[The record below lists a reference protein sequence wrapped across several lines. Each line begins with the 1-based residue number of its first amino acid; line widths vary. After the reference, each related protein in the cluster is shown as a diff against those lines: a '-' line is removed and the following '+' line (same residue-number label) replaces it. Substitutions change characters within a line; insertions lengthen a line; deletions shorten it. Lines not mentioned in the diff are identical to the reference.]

1 MQKNLVSK
9 YNVPGPRYTSYPTV
23 PYWNDTTF
31 SLDHWKENLVKSFSE
46 SNSTEGISLY
56 IHLPF
61 CESLCT
67 FCGCNKRITKNH
79 KVETPYLESVLKEWR
94 LYTEMFKE
102 RPVIKELHL
111 GGGTPTFFSAE
122 NLRLLINGIFR
133 DATMAENP
141 SFSFEGHPN
150 NTKGDHLQ
158 TLYDCGFT
166 RVSYGVQDYNT
177 TVQIAIHRLQPFVNV
192 KRVTESAREIGYT
205 SVGHD
210 IIFGLPFQKKEHVIY
225 SIEKTK
231 ELMPD
236 RIAFYSYA
244 HVPWIKGN
252 GQRGFKDEDLPSA
265 AEKRE
270 MYETGK
276 RMLEEAG
283 YIEIGM
289 DHFAL
294 RTDSLF
300 KAVEEKQL
308 HRNFMGYTES
318 RTQLMIGL
326 GVSAIGDSWYSFGQN
341 AKNVEEYQDL
351 VDQGMLPIQKGHILN
366 NEELLIRQHILNMM
380 CRLETSWSEPSM
392 QFEELPEVLLKLQE
406 MQDDGLIE
414 ISSKGLQITE
424 KGRPYV
430 RNVCMA
436 FDILLQRSKPET
448 QLFSMT
454 I

>member
-1 MQKNLVSK
+1 MQNSLVSK

-23 PYWNDTTF
+23 PYWKNDDF
-31 SLDHWKENLVKSFSE
+31 SLSEWKKGVIKSFSE
-46 SNSTEGISLY
+46 SNREEGISLY

-79 KVETPYLESVLKEWR
+79 NVETPYLESVLKEWR
-94 LYTEMFKE
+94 LYLELFPT
-102 RPVIKELHL
+102 RPIIKELHL

-122 NLRLLINGIFR
+122 NLKLLIKGIFK

-166 RVSYGVQDYNT
+166 RVSYGVQDYNP
-177 TVQIAIHRLQPFVNV
+177 TVQVAIHRLQPFVNV
-192 KRVTESAREIGYT
+192 KNVTDTAREIGYT

-252 GQRGFKDEDLPSA
+252 GQRGFKEEDLPSA
-265 AEKRE
+265 SEKRE

-276 RMLEEAG
+276 KMLEEAG

-294 RTDSLF
+294 KTDSLYQ
-300 KAVEEKQL
+300 AVESKKL
-308 HRNFMGYTES
+308 HRNFMGYTDS
-318 RTQLMIGL
+318 KTQLMLGL

-341 AKNVEEYQDL
+341 VKNVEEYQEL
-351 VDQGMLPIQKGHILN
+351 VEQNIIPVYRGHILN
-366 NEELLIRQHILNMM
+366 AEDLIIREHILNMM
-380 CRLETSWSEPSM
+380 CKLETSWEEKAM
-392 QFEELPEVLLKLQE
+392 QFEELPEALSKLKE
-406 MQDDGLIE
+406 MEDDGLVKIG
-414 ISSKGLQITE
+414 SNQLQITE

-430 RNVCMA
+430 RNICMA
-436 FDILLQRSKPET
+436 FDVLLQRSQPET

-454 I
+454 V